1 MNLDAKFEYAIP
13 KSGFSWGLGLTPGFA
28 VGDMESSSTQV
39 CTIETGSVTC
49 TWDDKGCHSIW
60 YAQRNM
66 RLFGYLARVCE
77 KQVPASKCPKRSLFD
92 GSQLLILD

>member
-1 MNLDAKFEYAIP
+1 MQSE
-13 KSGFSWGLGLTPGFA
+13 
-28 VGDMESSSTQV
+28 STQV

-49 TWDDKGCHSIW
+49 NWDDKGCHSIW

-77 KQVPASKCPKRSLFD
+77 KQVPAGKCPKRSLFD
-92 GSQLLILD
+92 GSQLLSEGLQRGAADQQIGWMWCAV

>member
-13 KSGFSWGLGLTPGFA
+13 GSGFTWGLGLTPGF
-28 VGDMESSSTQV
+28 VLGKMESSSTQV

-49 TWDDKGCHSIW
+49 NWDDKGCHSIW

-66 RLFGYLARVCE
+66 RFFGYLARVCE